1 MEHKSYASL
10 TNDGERILAQN
21 ITVSN
26 NSWKTGRNNND
37 LIIGPT
43 GSGKTRYYV
52 KPNLLNASESLVI
65 TDTKGNLAEEMT
77 PALEEAGYD
86 IMLLDLTRPAVSLG
100 YNPFDYIAY
109 DSEADEYSQK
119 DIATMAEILYGE
131 CQSGDEP
138 YWDMAAKGVL
148 RSMIAYLME
157 ATIPKDHTVESLSS
171 LLRLIRTSRDSE
183 MSPYAQLLEDLKED
197 NPDSYAASQ
206 YAMAIDEKVDK
217 TSGCIK
223 MFLGSALSQFNSK
236 EIAGILTRKK
246 RVDILRLARRKT
258 ALFLTISDMDR
269 SQDKLA
275 NLFYAQAL
283 QVLCRYADRECPGNC
298 LPVPVRFILADFATN
313 ACIPDFDKHISVI
326 RSRGISVS
334 IILQS
339 VTQLNKMY
347 GEYAATTILNG
358 CDTLLYLG
366 GHDVKTADYIGTRT
380 DRRNFDV
387 LNMPVT
393 DAWLMLRGDEPKRV
407 RRYDLT
413 QHPRY
418 SLLAE
423 AGAVKCKARSAD
435 NEPAA

>member
-1 MEHKSYASL
+1 MKSKRYASL

-26 NSWKTGRNNND
+26 NSWETGRNNND

-52 KPNLLNASESLVI
+52 KPNLLNASESLII

-77 PALEEAGYD
+77 PALREAGYD
-86 IMLLDLTRPAVSLG
+86 IMLLDLTRPDASLG

-109 DSEADEYSQK
+109 DHKRDEYSQK

-131 CQSGDEP
+131 SQDAKEP

-148 RSMIAYLME
+148 RSMIAYLLE
-157 ATIPKDHTVESLSS
+157 ATIPKDHTVESLC
-171 LLRLIRTSRDSE
+171 RLFALIGTNKDGNPSA
-183 MSPYAQLLEDLKED
+183 YAQLLEDLKED

-206 YAMAIDEKVDK
+206 YAMAIDEKVDR

-223 MFLGSALSQFNSK
+223 MFLGSALSQFNSS
-236 EIAGILTRKK
+236 EIAGVLTRTK
-246 RVDILRLARRKT
+246 RVDILRLAKRKT

-283 QVLCRYADRECPGNC
+283 QVLCRYADQECADHC
-298 LPVPVRFILADFATN
+298 LPVPVRFILDDFATN

-326 RSRGISVS
+326 RSRGVAVS

-347 GEYAATTILNG
+347 GDYAATTIMNG

-366 GHDVKTADYIGTRT
+366 GHDIKTADYIGTRT

-387 LNMPVT
+387 LNMPLSEV
-393 DAWLMLRGDEPKRV
+393 WLMIRGDEPKCV
-407 RRYDLT
+407 KRYDLT

-418 SLLAE
+418 NLLPE
-423 AGAVKCKARSAD
+423 AGTAKRKD
-435 NEPAA
+435 NITIGDPAA

>member
-283 QVLCRYADRECPGNC
+283 QVLCRYADREYPGNC
-298 LPVPVRFILADFATN
+298 LPVPVRFILDDFATN